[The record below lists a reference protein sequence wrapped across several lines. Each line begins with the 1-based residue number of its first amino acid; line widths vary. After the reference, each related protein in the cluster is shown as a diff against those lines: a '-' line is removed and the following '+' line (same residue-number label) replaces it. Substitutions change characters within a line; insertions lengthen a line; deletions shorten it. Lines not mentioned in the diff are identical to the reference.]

1 MIPVFLELVRAEA
14 SGPVQDVPTHVL
26 LEVVQIV
33 VQIRHAQEQVIYA
46 LMALVCVEYIR
57 PVQEVQIHVP
67 IATVFAEQML
77 PVLPLICV
85 LMDNARVRSDFD
97 DSKDNF

>member
-1 MIPVFLELVRAEA
+1 MIINNSIIKSCYLFNIPPYNF
-14 SGPVQDVPTHVL
+14 TFFVL
-26 LEVVQIV
+26 HI
-33 VQIRHAQEQVIYA
+33 QIRHAQEQVIYA

-97 DSKDNF
+97 DSKDNFLT